1 MIAPIVLS
9 LLLSTA
15 SAAPAWGDGPSYTP
29 SSANCPSEPLV
40 RAASGL
46 SDNEEAYRVA
56 RKAVAD
62 EALTTWLTKT
72 NSGFGIAELPTVRT
86 SR

>member
-1 MIAPIVLS
+1 MQTIKKIAPLLLS

-15 SAAPAWGDGPSYTP
+15 SAASYDP
-29 SSANCPSEPLV
+29 VSAPCPSESLV
-40 RAASGL
+40 RDASGL

-62 EALTTWLTKT
+62 QALKTWLTKT
-72 NSGFGIAELPTVRT
+72 NSGFGTAELPTVRT
-86 SR
+86 SL